1 MSGQDSGKFR
11 NYRPVRQRAHG
22 RAQSGKINLLS
33 VVFTIKGG
41 STMKWQKASGAFL
54 LVLGVVLLVLSLLA
68 DRIGVGANSGFGY
81 KQIIGVVLGVIA
93 IIRGIWLLKG

>member
-1 MSGQDSGKFR
+1 
-11 NYRPVRQRAHG
+11 
-22 RAQSGKINLLS
+22 
-33 VVFTIKGG
+33 
-41 STMKWQKASGAFL
+41 MKWQKASGAFL